1 MWLDAHA
8 ASDCEELPA
17 ITMKQAELICALVK
31 AHKYLVILVLF
42 LFSDFN
48 KYNNNKTANILEKT
62 RKWAS
67 PQPDGRPAEHR
78 WRPLFNA
85 AKFG

>member
-17 ITMKQAELICALVK
+17 ITMKQSELRPICPLVK

-48 KYNNNKTANILEKT
+48 KNSKYFREKT
-62 RKWAS
+62 TLGLSKVI
-67 PQPDGRPAEHR
+67 QG
-78 WRPLFNA
+78 
-85 AKFG
+85 GGV